1 MVVSCGNEREMR
13 PEKIFDRAKI
23 NPQSCVTCRRGIHF
37 SRTSTSTM
45 RNFGGVAADG
55 FVEGV
60 GGGVGEDSG
69 ECENEGVAIAGN
81 PPVIGI

>member
-1 MVVSCGNEREMR
+1 M
-13 PEKIFDRAKI
+13 A
-23 NPQSCVTCRRGIHF
+23 
-37 SRTSTSTM
+37 TSM

-69 ECENEGVAIAGN
+69 ECENEGVAITGN